1 MKERRSE
8 VWFQQA
14 DPSRLSMP
22 WRQESMP
29 FVAFSGFFL
38 RVACGRGFSC
48 CVADI
53 RHERNPGLGFL
64 CWRRRAR
71 RSEVWDGPP
80 RSPLSQEMTDLIS
93 GARSKKARFRAKA
106 FAIIILLS
114 TCSIADAG
122 STIIGAG
129 SQTCTAWTN
138 RKKNKVV
145 KGSFESWLVGFISG
159 LNLSG
164 ERDMIGGGDFD
175 AITEWMD
182 RHCLATPSERIGILA
197 LDLGMELARKAVK
210 P

>member
-1 MKERRSE
+1 M
-8 VWFQQA
+8 
-14 DPSRLSMP
+14 
-22 WRQESMP
+22 
-29 FVAFSGFFL
+29 
-38 RVACGRGFSC
+38 
-48 CVADI
+48 
-53 RHERNPGLGFL
+53 
-64 CWRRRAR
+64 
-71 RSEVWDGPP
+71 
-80 RSPLSQEMTDLIS
+80 SQEMIDLIS
-93 GARSKKARFRAKA
+93 RARSKKARFRAKA

-197 LDLGMELARKAVK
+197 LDLGMELARKAAK